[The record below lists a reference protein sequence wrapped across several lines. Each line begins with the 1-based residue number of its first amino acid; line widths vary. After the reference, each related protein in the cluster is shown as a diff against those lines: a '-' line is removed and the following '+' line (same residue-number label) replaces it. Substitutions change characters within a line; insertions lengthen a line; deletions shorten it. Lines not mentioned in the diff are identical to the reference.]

1 MSVSIDINIYVI
13 LSFIATV
20 AYIPLLVM
28 TASSRPWQRRQ
39 ELFLLFLV
47 PGMIFGSVNFL
58 LRYNFFPQYNPVLLN
73 VLFITFTWVGVQF
86 YCFVSSFFAPGE
98 GRWLPIAYAALA
110 AVVALVFI
118 GYIPRGISFSNG
130 QLYLGYGMEITLAFI
145 PVCALAGR
153 SLYLFWRRL
162 KTLDNPVLYNQIVSL
177 MLSVSLMLIAFV
189 LVIFTLAS
197 IIPPWSGEFPIAH
210 LINIIVAFILAYA
223 TIKQQLVDIR
233 LVLRRGLSWAILI
246 VAGAAFYALVFFLFR
261 LWFGFK
267 TDLVTLIVGL
277 GVAALVGSVLYVIRG
292 IPQAGIDLV
301 FYRKTYDY
309 RQKLLDFIGRIHNI
323 FSLKELSGE
332 LLVLIVGA
340 IKCRRAC
347 LLFPE
352 GQDGDFIP
360 RFIEPQEEDNP
371 FSSLK
376 IRHDNP
382 IVRYLSR
389 KHKLLTIQSLDSMPE
404 FYGIL
409 EQERKEIKAA
419 EVELFMPVVSR
430 GKLVSILI
438 LSKKQSGRYLLEDIS
453 LLEDI
458 TSRVAVSIERG
469 YLHEEVRQRQEEL
482 SVINQLAA
490 IMTSSLDI
498 REIYDNFVK
507 ELGKVVDVDLA
518 MIALIEGEEADLLAL
533 SAEGSSAWQTGDKLP
548 LKGTATEWVAIHKTP
563 LVEPNLTEESR
574 FWTVKHHL
582 KQGIQSMVFFPLIV
596 NDKVIG
602 SLGLGS
608 HHPNAYSQSQVQL
621 LAQLASRIATPIEN
635 ARLYAEAEQ
644 RARID
649 QLTGL
654 WNRRHLEERIQVEI
668 GRHSR
673 YGGTFSLIILD
684 LDFFKAFN
692 DSYGHLAGDRLLKQL
707 GTIMKDTLRATDEA
721 FRYGGDEFAI
731 LLPQTTLR
739 DAYEVAERVRDRVA
753 SEIKVDGVSVTA
765 SFGLAS
771 WPVDGVRINEVISA
785 ADIAL
790 YYAKQSGGNQSHAI
804 SEILIPSPKP
814 PAKLEVEQ
822 QDRSA
827 FNLICALAAAVD
839 AKDHYAYKHS
849 QKVREYAVALAKS
862 MELAPADIARLSTC
876 ALLHDIGKI
885 GISDE
890 ILNKAGKLT
899 MEEWEVIRSHPQLGA
914 DIVSNVPELASCLA
928 GILYHHEHYDGSGYP
943 AGLKGEAIP
952 LDARLLGIVD
962 AFAAMTSARPY
973 RAALSCEEA
982 VEELKR
988 GAGKQFD
995 PNLVK
1000 AFLPTAQTLALV
1012 TSQEPG

>member
-1 MSVSIDINIYVI
+1 MNIYALLPLIVV
-13 LSFIATV
+13 L

-28 TASSRPWQRRQ
+28 TVSSRPWQRRH
-39 ELFLLFLV
+39 ELFILFLI
-47 PGMIFGSVNFL
+47 PATIFGFTDFFL
-58 LRYNFFPQYNPVLLN
+58 RGNFFLQYNPLL
-73 VLFITFTWVGVQF
+73 LKLALITYTAVGVQF

-98 GRWLPIAYAALA
+98 RRWLPIAYATLA
-110 AVVALVFI
+110 AVTVLVLV
-118 GYIPRGISFSNG
+118 GYIPGELTLSGDR
-130 QLYLGYGMEITLAFI
+130 LYLDYGMEITLATV
-145 PVCALAGR
+145 PLLALAGR
-153 SLYLFWRRL
+153 GLYLFWKRL
-162 KTLDNPVLYNQIVSL
+162 KVLENPVLYNQIVSL
-177 MLSVSLMLIAFV
+177 MLGVFV
-189 LVIFTLAS
+189 WVIFTLAVL
-197 IIPPWSGEFPIAH
+197 IPWGKEFPLSH
-210 LINIIVAFILAYA
+210 FGNVIVAAILGYG
-223 TIKQQLVDIR
+223 TIRRQLVDIR
-233 LVLRRGLSWAILI
+233 FVMRRALSGLILLGSGIVIYVLL
-246 VAGAAFYALVFFLFR
+246 FFLLH
-261 LWFGFK
+261 LWFGLEFHF
-267 TDLVTLIVGL
+267 LTLAVGL
-277 GVAALVGSVLYVIRG
+277 GVAAIVGVIIYSARG
-292 IPQAGIDLV
+292 ATQERINKA
-301 FYRKTYDY
+301 FYRKTYDS
-309 RQKLLDFIGRIHNI
+309 RHKLLDFVSRIHNV

-332 LLVLIVGA
+332 LLLLIVGA

-352 GQDGDFIP
+352 GKGGDFIP
-360 RFIEPQEEDNP
+360 RFVEPQEENNP
-371 FSSLK
+371 LSSLK
-376 IRHDNP
+376 LRHDNAV
-382 IVRYLSR
+382 VRYLSR
-389 KHKLLTIQSLDSMPE
+389 KHRLLPVPSLDSMSE
-404 FYGIL
+404 FNAL
-409 EQERKEIKAA
+409 SEKERKGIKTAEI
-419 EVELFMPVVSR
+419 ELFMPVISR
-430 GKLVSILI
+430 GNLVSILI

-458 TSRVAVSIERG
+458 TGRVAVSLERG

-482 SVINQLAA
+482 SVISHLAA

-498 REIYDNFVK
+498 REIYNSFVK

-518 MIALIEGEEADLLAL
+518 IIALVEGEELNLLAL
-533 SAEGSSAWQTGDKLP
+533 SSEGSSAWQTGDKLP
-548 LKGTATEWVAIHKTP
+548 LKGTATEWVVTHKAP
-563 LVEPNLTEESR
+563 LFEPNLTEESR
-574 FWTVKHHL
+574 FWTGKHHL
-582 KQGIQSMVFFPLIV
+582 KQGIQSMVFLPLTV
-596 NDKVIG
+596 NDKAIG
-602 SLGLGS
+602 SLSLGS
-608 HHPNAYSQSQVQL
+608 RHSNAYSQSQVQL
-621 LAQLASRIATPIEN
+621 LSQLASQIATPIEN

-692 DSYGHLAGDRLLKQL
+692 DSYGHPAGDKLLKQL
-707 GTIMKDTLRATDEA
+707 GAVMKDTIRGTDEA

-731 LLPQTTLR
+731 LLPHTTLR
-739 DAYEVAERVRDRVA
+739 DAYEVAERVRDRIT
-753 SEIKVDGVSVTA
+753 SEIKVEDISVTA

-771 WPVDGVRINEVISA
+771 WPVDGVRINEVIAA

-790 YYAKQSGGNQSHAI
+790 YYAKQSGGNQSHVI

-814 PAKLEVEQ
+814 PTKLEVE

-862 MELAPADIARLSTC
+862 FELAPADIARLSTV

-890 ILNKAGKLT
+890 ILNKATKLT
-899 MEEWEVIRSHPQLGA
+899 SEEWEIIKSHPQLGA

-952 LDARLLGIVD
+952 LDARILCIVD
-962 AFAAMTSARPY
+962 SFSAMTSVRPY
-973 RAALSCEEA
+973 RAALSVEEA
-982 VEELKR
+982 VDELRR

-1000 AFLPTAQTLALV
+1000 VFIPTAQTMALV
-1012 TSQEPG
+1012 TAKEPG

>member
-1 MSVSIDINIYVI
+1 MSIYVL
-13 LSFIATV
+13 LSLLVTIP
-20 AYIPLLVM
+20 YIPLLAM
-28 TASSRPWQRRQ
+28 TITSRPWQRRH
-39 ELFLLFLV
+39 ELFILILV
-47 PGMIFGSVNFL
+47 PAMIFGVTDVL
-58 LRYNFFPQYNPVLLN
+58 LYGNVFPQYNLLLLKILLIIY
-73 VLFITFTWVGVQF
+73 VWLVVQF
-86 YCFVSSFFAPGE
+86 YLFISSFFAPGQ
-98 GRWLPIAYAALA
+98 GRWLPIAYASLA
-110 AVVALVFI
+110 AAIVMVLV
-118 GYIPRGISFSNG
+118 GYSPKGVTVSG
-130 QLYLGYGMEITLAFI
+130 GKLYLDYGIGVFFLVI
-145 PVCALAGR
+145 PLLILFGR

-162 KTLDNPVLYNQIVSL
+162 RTLDNPVLYNQIVFL
-177 MLSVSLMLIAFV
+177 TICIFIP
-189 LVIFTLAS
+189 VIFTLVAIS
-197 IIPPWSGEFPIAH
+197 PWARGVP
-210 LINIIVAFILAYA
+210 LILFSNIIVAFILGYA
-223 TIKQQLVDIR
+223 VIRHQLVDVR
-233 LVLRRGLSWAILI
+233 FVLRRTLSWLIL
-246 VAGAAFYALVFFLFR
+246 VAVGVGIYVLLFFLLH
-261 LWFGFK
+261 LWFGFE
-267 TDLVTLIVGL
+267 LHLITLIGGL
-277 GVAALVGSVLYVIRG
+277 GVAALVGGIIYSVRG
-292 IPQAGIDLV
+292 ISQEKVDQF
-301 FYRKTYDY
+301 FYRKTYDN
-309 RQKLLDFIGRIHNI
+309 RQKLFDFVGRIHNV

-332 LLVLIVGA
+332 LLLLIVGA

-347 LLFPE
+347 LLFLE
-352 GQDGDFIP
+352 GEGGDFIP
-360 RFIEPQEEDNP
+360 RFVEPQEETNP
-371 FSSLK
+371 LSSLRL
-376 IRHDNP
+376 RHDNP

-404 FYGIL
+404 FYGL
-409 EQERKEIKAA
+409 WEQEKKEIKAA
-419 EVELFMPVVSR
+419 EIELFMPVISR

-482 SVINQLAA
+482 SVISQLAA
-490 IMTSSLDI
+490 ILTSSLDI

-518 MIALIEGEEADLLAL
+518 MIALLEGEELNLLAL
-533 SAEGSSAWQTGDKLP
+533 SAEGSSAWHTGDKLP
-548 LKGTATEWVAIHKTP
+548 LKGSASEWVITHKTP
-563 LVEPNLTEESR
+563 LLESNLTEESR

-582 KQGIQSMVFFPLIV
+582 KQGIQSMVFLPLLV
-596 NDKVIG
+596 NDKAIG
-602 SLGLGS
+602 SLSLGS
-608 HHPNAYSQSQVQL
+608 RHPNAYSQSQVQL
-621 LAQLASRIATPIEN
+621 LSQLASRIAMPIEN

-707 GTIMKDTLRATDEA
+707 GTVMKDAIRTTDEA

-739 DAYEVAERVRDRVA
+739 DAYEVAERVRDQVA

-814 PAKLEVEQ
+814 PTKLEVE

-862 MELAPADIARLSTC
+862 LELAPADIARLSTC

-890 ILNKAGKLT
+890 ILNKAGKLNN
-899 MEEWEVIRSHPQLGA
+899 EEWEVIRSHPQLGA

-952 LDARLLGIVD
+952 LDARIMDIVD

-973 RAALSCEEA
+973 RAAFSCEEA
-982 VEELKR
+982 LEELKR

-1000 AFLPTAQTLALV
+1000 TFLPTAQTMALV
-1012 TSQEPG
+1012 ATQEPG

>member
-1 MSVSIDINIYVI
+1 MNVYVLFPLFVTI
-13 LSFIATV
+13 

-28 TASSRPWQRRQ
+28 TVSSRPWQKRHG
-39 ELFLLFLV
+39 LFISFLAPAMAFGLADILFR
-47 PGMIFGSVNFL
+47 SD
-58 LRYNFFPQYNPVLLN
+58 FFMQDNLVLLK
-73 VLFITFTWVGVQF
+73 VLFVAFTLVVVQF
-86 YCFVSSFFAPGE
+86 YCFISSFFEPGE
-98 GRWLPIAYAALA
+98 GRWLPVAYATL
-110 AVVALVFI
+110 AVVVAGVFT
-118 GYIPRGISFSNG
+118 GYVPHGVVISG
-130 QLYLGYGMEITLAFI
+130 GMLYLDYGIWVVFLAI
-145 PVCALAGR
+145 PLLVLGGR
-153 SLYLFWRRL
+153 SLYLFRRRL
-162 KTLDNPVLYNQIVSL
+162 KALDSPVLYNQIVSL
-177 MLSVSLMLIAFV
+177 IISTSIMLITSI
-189 LVIFTLAS
+189 LVILILAS
-197 IIPPWSGEFPIAH
+197 IIPWSREFPVSH
-210 LINIIVAFILAYA
+210 VGTVVVAFIMGYA
-223 TIKQQLVDIR
+223 TIRQQLMDVR
-233 LVLRRGLSWAILI
+233 FVLRRALSWMILI
-246 VAGAAFYALVFFLFR
+246 AAGIGIYVLLFFLLH
-261 LWFGFK
+261 LWLGFE
-267 TDLVTLIVGL
+267 LHLLTLTAGL
-277 GVAALVGSVLYVIRG
+277 GVAALVIAFIYSIRR
-292 IPQAGIDLV
+292 IPQERIDKF
-301 FYRKTYDY
+301 FYRQTYGD
-309 RQKLLDFIGRIHNI
+309 RQKLFDFVGRIHNV
-323 FSLKELSGE
+323 FSLRELSGE
-332 LLVLIVGA
+332 LLLLVVGA
-340 IKCRRAC
+340 IKCKRAC

-352 GQDGDFIP
+352 GEGGDLIP
-360 RFIEPQEEDNP
+360 RFVEPQEKDNP
-371 FSSLK
+371 LFSLK
-376 IRHDNP
+376 LRHDNP
-382 IVRYLSR
+382 IVRYLGK
-389 KHKLLTIQSLDSMPE
+389 KHRLLTIQSLDIMPE
-404 FYGIL
+404 FYSL
-409 EQERKEIKAA
+409 WEQERKEIKAA
-419 EVELFMPVVSR
+419 EIELFLPVISR
-430 GKLVSILI
+430 GKLVSIMI
-438 LSKKQSGRYLLEDIS
+438 LSKKQSGRYSLEDIS

-482 SVINQLAA
+482 SVIGHLAS
-490 IMTSSLDI
+490 ILTSSLDI

-518 MIALIEGEEADLLAL
+518 TIAMVEGDELNLLAL
-533 SAEGSSAWQTGDKLP
+533 SSEGNSAWQTGDKLP
-548 LKGTATEWVAIHKTP
+548 LKGTATEWVVTHKEP

-574 FWTVKHHL
+574 FWTGKNHL
-582 KQGIQSMVFFPLIV
+582 KQGIQSMVFLPLLV
-596 NDKVIG
+596 NDKAIG
-602 SLGLGS
+602 SLSLGS
-608 HHPNAYSQSQVQL
+608 RHPNAYGQSQVQL
-621 LAQLASRIATPIEN
+621 LSQLTSRIAMPIEN

-692 DSYGHLAGDRLLKQL
+692 DSYGHLAGDKLLKQL
-707 GTIMKDTLRATDEA
+707 GDIMKDAIRGTDEA

-731 LLPQTTLR
+731 LLPQTPLR
-739 DAYEVAERVRDRVA
+739 DAYEVAERVRDRIT
-753 SEIKVDGVSVTA
+753 SEIKVEDVSVTA

-771 WPVDGVRINEVISA
+771 WPVDGVRINEVIAA

-804 SEILIPSPKP
+804 SEILIPSPKQ
-814 PAKLEVEQ
+814 PAKLEVE

-862 MELAPADIARLSTC
+862 LELAPSDVARLSTA

-899 MEEWEVIRSHPQLGA
+899 DEEWEVIRSHPQLGA

-952 LDARLLGIVD
+952 LDARILGIVD

-973 RAALSCEEA
+973 RAAFSCEEA
-982 VEELKR
+982 VDELRR

-995 PNLVK
+995 PKLVK
-1000 AFLPTAQTLALV
+1000 VFIPTAQTMALV
-1012 TSQEPG
+1012 SAQEPG

>member
-1 MSVSIDINIYVI
+1 MSIYALLTLI
-13 LSFIATV
+13 III
-20 AYIPLLVM
+20 AYIPLLIM
-28 TASSRPWQRRQ
+28 TISSRPWQRRHG
-39 ELFLLFLV
+39 LFILFLV
-47 PGMIFGSVNFL
+47 PAVIFGFINFL
-58 LRYNFFPQYNPVLLN
+58 LRGDFFPQYNPLLLN
-73 VLFITFTWVGVQF
+73 VIFIAYTWVGVQF
-86 YCFVSSFFAPGE
+86 YCFISSFFAPGQ
-98 GRWLPIAYAALA
+98 GRWLPVAYATLA
-110 AVVALVFI
+110 AVITLVLL
-118 GYIPRGISFSNG
+118 GYIPRGISVSG
-130 QLYLGYGMEITLAFI
+130 GMLYLDYGLEIILLTIPLLILASR
-145 PVCALAGR
+145 G
-153 SLYLFWRRL
+153 LYLFWKRL

-177 MLSVSLMLIAFV
+177 MISTSLMLIASV
-189 LVIFTLAS
+189 WVIFTLAALL
-197 IIPPWSGEFPIAH
+197 PWTWEFPIAH
-210 LINIIVAFILAYA
+210 LATVIVAFILGYV
-223 TIKQQLVDIR
+223 TIRQQLVDIR
-233 LVLRRGLSWAILI
+233 FVMRRALSWLVL
-246 VAGAAFYALVFFLFR
+246 GASGVGIYVLLFFLLH
-261 LWFGFK
+261 LWLG
-267 TDLVTLIVGL
+267 LELHLLTLTAGL
-277 GVAALVGSVLYVIRG
+277 GIAALVGVIIYSVRG
-292 IPQAGIDLV
+292 ISQEKIDQA
-301 FYRKTYDY
+301 FYRKTYDN
-309 RQKLLDFIGRIHNI
+309 RHKLLDFVGRIHNV
-323 FSLKELSGE
+323 FSLRELSGE
-332 LLVLIVGA
+332 LLLLIVGA

-352 GQDGDFIP
+352 DEGGDFIP
-360 RFIEPQEEDNP
+360 RFVEPQEEDNP
-371 FSSLK
+371 LSGLK
-376 IRHDNP
+376 LRHDNP

-389 KHKLLTIQSLDSMPE
+389 KHRLLTIQSLDSMSE
-404 FYGIL
+404 FYALL

-419 EVELFMPVVSR
+419 EIELFMPVISR
-430 GKLVSILI
+430 GNLVSIMM

-458 TSRVAVSIERG
+458 TSRVAVSLERG

-482 SVINQLAA
+482 SVISHLAE
-490 IMTSSLDI
+490 ILTSSLDI
-498 REIYDNFVK
+498 REIYDSFVK
-507 ELGKVVDVDLA
+507 ELGKVVDFNLA
-518 MIALIEGEEADLLAL
+518 TIALVEGEELNLLAL
-533 SAEGSSAWQTGDKLP
+533 SSEGSAAWQTGDKLP
-548 LKGTATEWVAIHKTP
+548 LKGTATEWVVIHKAP

-574 FWTVKHHL
+574 FWTAKNHL
-582 KQGIQSMVFFPLIV
+582 KQGIQSMVFLPLIV
-596 NDKVIG
+596 NDKAIG
-602 SLGLGS
+602 SLSLGS
-608 HHPNAYSQSQVQL
+608 RHPNAYAQSQVQL
-621 LAQLASRIATPIEN
+621 LSQLASRIATPIEN

-673 YGGTFSLIILD
+673 YGGTFSVIILD

-692 DSYGHLAGDRLLKQL
+692 DSYGHLAGDKLLKQL
-707 GTIMKDTLRATDEA
+707 GAVMRDTIRGTDEA

-753 SEIKVDGVSVTA
+753 SEIKVDDVSVTA

-771 WPVDGVRINEVISA
+771 WPVDGVRINEVIAA

-814 PAKLEVEQ
+814 ATKLEVE

-862 MELAPADIARLSTC
+862 LELAPADIARLSTS

-890 ILNKAGKLT
+890 ILNKAAKLT
-899 MEEWEVIRSHPQLGA
+899 SEEWEVIRSHPQLGA

-928 GILYHHEHYDGSGYP
+928 GILYHHEQYDGSGYP

-952 LDARLLGIVD
+952 LDARILGVVD

-973 RAALSCEEA
+973 RAAFSCEEA
-982 VEELKR
+982 VEELKH

-1000 AFLPTAQTLALV
+1000 VFIPTAQTMALV
-1012 TSQEPG
+1012 AAQEPG

>member
-1 MSVSIDINIYVI
+1 MAADMGIYA
-13 LSFIATV
+13 LLPLIATI
-20 AYIPLLVM
+20 AYIPVLAI
-28 TASSRPWQRRQ
+28 TISSRPWQRRH
-39 ELFLLFLV
+39 ELFILFLV
-47 PGMIFGSVNFL
+47 PAMILGSIDFFL
-58 LRYNFFPQYNPVLLN
+58 HGNFFPQYNPLL
-73 VLFITFTWVGVQF
+73 LKLILIAYTWAGVQF
-86 YCFVSSFFAPGE
+86 YFFISSFFAPAQ
-98 GRWLPIAYAALA
+98 GRWLPVAYATLVA
-110 AVVALVFI
+110 AIVLVCI
-118 GYIPRGISFSNG
+118 GYIPTEIIFSG
-130 QLYLGYGMEITLAFI
+130 DRLYLDYAMEIILVTI
-145 PVCALAGR
+145 PLLVLAGR
-153 SLYLFWRRL
+153 SLYLFRKRL
-162 KTLDNPVLYNQIVSL
+162 KVLDNPVLYNQIVSL
-177 MLSVSLMLIAFV
+177 LVGLSLWVV
-189 LVIFTLAS
+189 FTLAT
-197 IIPPWSGEFPIAH
+197 IIPWGGEFSIRH
-210 LINIIVAFILAYA
+210 FGNVLVAFILTYA
-223 TIKQQLVDIR
+223 TIRQQMVDIR
-233 LVLRRGLSWAILI
+233 FVLRRALSWLILVVI
-246 VAGAAFYALVFFLFR
+246 GVGIYVLLFFLLH
-261 LWFGFK
+261 LWLGFEL
-267 TDLVTLIVGL
+267 DLLTLVAGL
-277 GVAALVGSVLYVIRG
+277 GVAVLVFAIIYSLRG
-292 IPQAGIDLV
+292 IPQERIDQF
-301 FYRKTYDY
+301 FYSKTYDD
-309 RQKLLDFIGRIHNI
+309 RQKLLDFVGRIHNV
-323 FSLKELSGE
+323 FGLRELSGE

-352 GQDGDFIP
+352 GQGGDFIP
-360 RFIEPQEEDNP
+360 RFVEPREEDNP

-376 IRHDNP
+376 LKQDSP
-382 IVRYLSR
+382 IVHYLSR
-389 KHKLLTIQSLDSMPE
+389 KQRLLTIQSLDSMPE
-404 FYGIL
+404 FYGLL
-409 EQERKEIKAA
+409 EEERREIEAA
-419 EVELFMPVVSR
+419 EMELWMPVVSR

-438 LSKKQSGRYLLEDIS
+438 LSEKQSGRYLLEDIS
-453 LLEDI
+453 LLEDV

-482 SVINQLAA
+482 SVIDHLAA
-490 IMTSSLDI
+490 ILTSSLDI

-518 MIALIEGEEADLLAL
+518 IVALIEGKELNLLAL
-533 SAEGSSAWQTGDKLP
+533 SAAGSSAWQTGDKLP
-548 LKGTATEWVAIHKTP
+548 LKGTATEWVVTHKAP
-563 LVEPNLTEESR
+563 LIEPNLTEESR

-582 KQGIQSMVFFPLIV
+582 KAGIQSMVFLPLIV
-596 NDKVIG
+596 NDKAIG
-602 SLGLGS
+602 SLSLGS
-608 HHPNAYSQSQVQL
+608 RRPNAYAQSQVQL
-621 LAQLASRIATPIEN
+621 LSLLASRIATPIEN

-692 DSYGHLAGDRLLKQL
+692 DSYGHPAGDRLLKQL
-707 GTIMKDTLRATDEA
+707 GTIMKDAVRTTDEA

-739 DAYEVAERVRDRVA
+739 DAYEVAERVRDRIT
-753 SEIKVDGVSVTA
+753 SEIKVDDVSVTA

-814 PAKLEVEQ
+814 PAKLEIE

-849 QKVREYAVALAKS
+849 QKVKEYAIALAKGL
-862 MELAPADIARLSTC
+862 ELAPADIARLSTC

-899 MEEWEVIRSHPQLGA
+899 EEEWEVIRSHPQLGA

-928 GILYHHEHYDGSGYP
+928 GILYHHEYYDGSGYP

-952 LDARLLGIVD
+952 LDARILGIVD

-973 RAALSCEEA
+973 RAPFSSEEA
-982 VEELKR
+982 VGELRR

-995 PNLVK
+995 PKLVK
-1000 AFLPTAQTLALV
+1000 AFVPTAQTMALV
-1012 TSQEPG
+1012 ATQEPG

>member
-1 MSVSIDINIYVI
+1 MNIYALLPLIVV
-13 LSFIATV
+13 L

-28 TASSRPWQRRQ
+28 TVSSRPWHRRH
-39 ELFLLFLV
+39 ELFILFLI
-47 PGMIFGSVNFL
+47 PATIFGLTDFV
-58 LRYNFFPQYNPVLLN
+58 LRGNFFLQYNPLL
-73 VLFITFTWVGVQF
+73 LKLALITYTAVGVQF
-86 YCFVSSFFAPGE
+86 YCFASSFFAPGE
-98 GRWLPIAYAALA
+98 RRWLPVAYATLA
-110 AVVALVFI
+110 AVTALVLV
-118 GYIPRGISFSNG
+118 GYIPGELTLSGDR
-130 QLYLGYGMEITLAFI
+130 LYLDYGMEITLATV
-145 PVCALAGR
+145 PLLALAGR
-153 SLYLFWRRL
+153 GLYLFWKRL
-162 KTLDNPVLYNQIVSL
+162 KVLENPVLYNQVVSL
-177 MLSVSLMLIAFV
+177 ILGVSVW
-189 LVIFTLAS
+189 VIFTLAVL
-197 IIPPWSGEFPIAH
+197 IPWGKEFP
-210 LINIIVAFILAYA
+210 LSQFGNVIVAAILVYG
-223 TIKQQLVDIR
+223 TIRRQLVDIR
-233 LVLRRGLSWAILI
+233 FVMRRALSWLILI
-246 VAGAAFYALVFFLFR
+246 GSGIVVYVLLFFFLH
-261 LWFGFK
+261 LWFGLEFHF
-267 TDLVTLIVGL
+267 LTLAVGL
-277 GVAALVGSVLYVIRG
+277 GVTAIVGVIIYSGRG
-292 IPQAGIDLV
+292 ATQERINKA
-301 FYRKTYDY
+301 FYRQTYDS
-309 RQKLLDFIGRIHNI
+309 RHKLLDFVGRIHNV

-332 LLVLIVGA
+332 LLGLIVGA

-352 GQDGDFIP
+352 GKGGDFIP
-360 RFIEPQEEDNP
+360 RFIEPQEENNP
-371 FSSLK
+371 LSNLK
-376 IRHDNP
+376 LRHDSA
-382 IVRYLSR
+382 IVRYLGR
-389 KHKLLTIQSLDSMPE
+389 KHRLLPVPSLDSMSE
-404 FYGIL
+404 FNAL
-409 EQERKEIKAA
+409 SEKERKGIKTAEI
-419 EVELFMPVVSR
+419 ELFMPVISR
-430 GKLVSILI
+430 GNLVSILI

-458 TSRVAVSIERG
+458 TSRVAVSLERG

-482 SVINQLAA
+482 SVISHLAA

-498 REIYDNFVK
+498 REIYNSFVK

-518 MIALIEGEEADLLAL
+518 IIALVEGEELNLLAL
-533 SAEGSSAWQTGDKLP
+533 SSEGSSAWQTGDKLP
-548 LKGTATEWVAIHKTP
+548 LKGTATEWVVTHKAP
-563 LVEPNLTEESR
+563 LFEPNLTEESR
-574 FWTVKHHL
+574 FWTGKHHL
-582 KQGIQSMVFFPLIV
+582 KQGIQSMVFLPLIV
-596 NDKVIG
+596 NDKAIG
-602 SLGLGS
+602 SLSLGS
-608 HHPNAYSQSQVQL
+608 RHPNAYSQSQMQL
-621 LAQLASRIATPIEN
+621 LSQLASQIATPIEN

-692 DSYGHLAGDRLLKQL
+692 DSYGHPAGDKLLKQL
-707 GTIMKDTLRATDEA
+707 GAVMKDTIRGTDEA

-731 LLPQTTLR
+731 LLPHTTLR
-739 DAYEVAERVRDRVA
+739 DAYEVAERVRDRIT
-753 SEIKVDGVSVTA
+753 SEIKVEDISVTA

-771 WPVDGVRINEVISA
+771 WPVDGVRINEVIAA

-790 YYAKQSGGNQSHAI
+790 YYAKQSGGNQSHVI

-814 PAKLEVEQ
+814 PTKLEVE

-862 MELAPADIARLSTC
+862 FELAPADIARLSTV

-890 ILNKAGKLT
+890 ILNKSTKLT
-899 MEEWEVIRSHPQLGA
+899 SEEWEIIKSHPQLGA

-952 LDARLLGIVD
+952 LDARILCIVD
-962 AFAAMTSARPY
+962 SFAAMTSARPY
-973 RAALSCEEA
+973 RAALSVEGA

-1000 AFLPTAQTLALV
+1000 VFIPTAQTMALV
-1012 TSQEPG
+1012 TAQESG

>member
-1 MSVSIDINIYVI
+1 MNIYVL
-13 LSFIATV
+13 LSLLATI

-28 TASSRPWQRRQ
+28 TITSRPWQRRHV
-39 ELFLLFLV
+39 LFILILV
-47 PGMIFGSVNFL
+47 PAMLFGVTDILLHGNFL
-58 LRYNFFPQYNPVLLN
+58 PQYNLLLLKI
-73 VLFITFTWVGVQF
+73 LFIIYAWLATQF
-86 YCFVSSFFAPGE
+86 YFFISSFFAPGE
-98 GRWLPIAYAALA
+98 GRWLPVAYASL
-110 AVVALVFI
+110 AVVLAMVLL
-118 GYIPRGISFSNG
+118 GYTPQGVTLSDG
-130 QLYLGYGMEITLAFI
+130 KLYLDYGMGVFFLII
-145 PVCALAGR
+145 PLLILAGR
-153 SLYLFWRRL
+153 SLYLFRRRL
-162 KTLDNPVLYNQIVSL
+162 RTLDNPVLYNQIVFLTISIFIPL
-177 MLSVSLMLIAFV
+177 
-189 LVIFTLAS
+189 IFTLVAIS
-197 IIPPWSGEFPIAH
+197 PWARGVP
-210 LINIIVAFILAYA
+210 LIHFSNIIVVLILGYA
-223 TIKQQLVDIR
+223 AIRHQLVDIR
-233 LVLRRGLSWAILI
+233 FVLRRTLSWLTLI
-246 VAGAAFYALVFFLFR
+246 AAGVGIYVLLFFLLH
-261 LWFGFK
+261 LWFGFE
-267 TDLVTLIVGL
+267 LHLLTLSVGV
-277 GVAALVGSVLYVIRG
+277 GVAALVAGIIYLVRK
-292 IPQAGIDLV
+292 IPQEKIDQV

-309 RQKLLDFIGRIHNI
+309 RQKLFDFVGRIHNI
-323 FSLKELSGE
+323 FSLRELSGE
-332 LLVLIVGA
+332 LLVLIVGV

-352 GQDGDFIP
+352 GEGGDFIP
-360 RFIEPQEEDNP
+360 RFVEPQEENNP
-371 FSSLK
+371 LSSLK
-376 IRHDNP
+376 LRHDNP
-382 IVRYLSR
+382 IVRYLGR
-389 KHKLLTIQSLDSMPE
+389 KHKLLTIQSLDTMPE
-404 FYGIL
+404 FYGL
-409 EQERKEIKAA
+409 WEQEKKEIKVA
-419 EVELFMPVVSR
+419 EIELFMPVISR

-482 SVINQLAA
+482 SVISQLAA
-490 IMTSSLDI
+490 ILTSNLDI

-507 ELGKVVDVDLA
+507 ELRKVVDVDLA
-518 MIALIEGEEADLLAL
+518 MIALIEGEELNLLAL
-533 SAEGSSAWQTGDKLP
+533 SSEGSSAWQTGDKLP
-548 LKGTATEWVAIHKTP
+548 LKGTATEWVVTHKTP
-563 LVEPNLTEESR
+563 LIEPNLTEESR
-574 FWTVKHHL
+574 FWTVQNHL
-582 KQGIQSMVFFPLIV
+582 KQGIQSMVFLPLLV
-596 NDKVIG
+596 NDKAIG
-602 SLGLGS
+602 SLSLGS
-608 HHPNAYSQSQVQL
+608 RHPNAYSQSQVQL
-621 LAQLASRIATPIEN
+621 LSQLASRIAMPIEN

-707 GTIMKDTLRATDEA
+707 GAIMKDAIRTTDEA
-721 FRYGGDEFAI
+721 FRYGGDEFAV

-739 DAYEVAERVRDRVA
+739 DAYEVAERVRDQVA

-814 PAKLEVEQ
+814 PAKLEGE

-862 MELAPADIARLSTC
+862 LELAPADIARLSTC

-899 MEEWEVIRSHPQLGA
+899 NDEWEVIRSHPQLGA

-952 LDARLLGIVD
+952 LDARILDIVD

-973 RAALSCEEA
+973 RAAFSCEEA
-982 VEELKR
+982 LEELKR

-995 PNLVK
+995 PHLVK
-1000 AFLPTAQTLALV
+1000 TFLPTAQTMALV
-1012 TSQEPG
+1012 ATQEPG

>member
-1 MSVSIDINIYVI
+1 MNIYVLFSLI
-13 LSFIATV
+13 VTI

-28 TASSRPWQRRQ
+28 TISSRPWQRRH
-39 ELFLLFLV
+39 ELFILFLA
-47 PGMIFGSVNFL
+47 PAMILSSTGVL
-58 LRYNFFPQYNPVLLN
+58 LRGDFFPENNLLLLK
-73 VLFITFTWVGVQF
+73 VFLITYGWTIVQF
-86 YCFVSSFFAPGE
+86 YCFIASFFAPGE
-98 GRWLPIAYAALA
+98 GRWLPVAYASLA
-110 AVVALVFI
+110 AVIALM
-118 GYIPRGISFSNG
+118 
-130 QLYLGYGMEITLAFI
+130 LLGYTPEGVTVSGGKLYPDFGTAIIFLAI
-145 PVCALAGR
+145 PLLVLAAR

-162 KTLDNPVLYNQIVSL
+162 GTLDNPVLYNQIVSL
-177 MLSVSLMLIAFV
+177 MLSIAVVVIVSLVV
-189 LVIFTLAS
+189 LL
-197 IIPPWSGEFPIAH
+197 PWGRVFPVANFG
-210 LINIIVAFILAYA
+210 NITVAFILSYA
-223 TIKQQLVDIR
+223 VIRHQLVDIR
-233 LVLRRGLSWAILI
+233 FVMRRTLTWLTLGAVGVSIYVLL
-246 VAGAAFYALVFFLFR
+246 FFLLH
-261 LWFGFK
+261 LWLG
-267 TDLVTLIVGL
+267 LELHLLTLIAAVGIA
-277 GVAALVGSVLYVIRG
+277 VLVSIAISLLRG
-292 IPQAGIDLV
+292 ILQEKIDQA

-309 RQKLLDFIGRIHNI
+309 RQKLLDFVGRIQNF

-332 LLVLIVGA
+332 LLLLIVGA
-340 IKCRRAC
+340 MKCRRAC

-352 GQDGDFIP
+352 GEGGDFTP
-360 RFIEPQEEDNP
+360 HFAEPQKEDNP
-371 FSSLK
+371 LLSLNL
-376 IRHDNP
+376 RHDNP
-382 IVRYLSR
+382 IVRHLSR
-389 KHKLLTIQSLDSMPE
+389 KHKPLTTQSMDSIPE
-404 FYGIL
+404 FYDL
-409 EQERKEIKAA
+409 SEQERKEIKAA
-419 EVELFMPVVSR
+419 EIELFMPVISR
-430 GKLVSILI
+430 GKLVSILV
-438 LSKKQSGRYLLEDIS
+438 LSKKQSDRYLVEDIS

-482 SVINQLAA
+482 SLISHLAA

-498 REIYDNFVK
+498 REIYDSFVK
-507 ELGKVVDVDLA
+507 ELRKVIDVDWAAIILV
-518 MIALIEGEEADLLAL
+518 EGEETNLLAF
-533 SAEGSSAWQTGDKLP
+533 SSEVGSAWQPGDKTP
-548 LKGTATEWVAIHKTP
+548 LKGTATEWVVTHKTA
-563 LVEPNLTEESR
+563 LVEPNLPKEAR
-574 FWTVKHHL
+574 FWTAKYHL
-582 KQGIQSMVFFPLIV
+582 KQGIQSMVVLPLLV
-596 NDKVIG
+596 NGKAIG
-602 SLGLGS
+602 TLCIASC
-608 HHPNAYSQSQVQL
+608 HPNAYGQHEVQL
-621 LAQLASRIATPIEN
+621 LSQLASRIAAPIEN

-668 GRHSR
+668 GHHSR

-692 DSYGHLAGDRLLKQL
+692 DTYGHLAGDRLLKQL
-707 GTIMKDTLRATDEA
+707 GVIMRNTVRTADEA

-731 LLPQTTLR
+731 LLPQTSLR
-739 DAYEVAERVRDRVA
+739 DAYEVAERVRDRIA
-753 SEIKVDGVSVTA
+753 SEIKVDDVSVTA

-814 PAKLEVEQ
+814 ATKLEIE

-849 QKVREYAVALAKS
+849 QKVREYAVALAKN
-862 MELAPADIARLSTC
+862 LGLVPADIARLGTC

-899 MEEWEVIRSHPQLGA
+899 SEEWEVIRSHPQLGA
-914 DIVSNVPELASCLA
+914 DIVSNVPELAACLA

-952 LDARLLGIVD
+952 LDARILGIVD

-973 RAALSCEEA
+973 RAAFSIEEA
-982 VEELKR
+982 LEELKQ

-1000 AFLPTAQTLALV
+1000 AFLPTAQTMSLV
-1012 TSQEPG
+1012 GTQELG

>member
-1 MSVSIDINIYVI
+1 MNIYV
-13 LSFIATV
+13 LLPLIATI

-28 TASSRPWQRRQ
+28 TIGSRPWQRRY
-39 ELFLLFLV
+39 ELFILFLV
-47 PGMIFGSVNFL
+47 PAMIFSVTDVLFRSDFSAQYSLPL
-58 LRYNFFPQYNPVLLN
+58 LK
-73 VLFITFTWVGVQF
+73 VLFITYTWVVVQF
-86 YCFVSSFFAPGE
+86 YFFISSFFAPGQ
-98 GRWLPIAYAALA
+98 GRWLPLAYATLA
-110 AVVALVFI
+110 AAVALVFI
-118 GYIPRGISFSNG
+118 GYIPKGVTASGGN
-130 QLYLGYGMEITLAFI
+130 LYLDYGVWIIFFII
-145 PVCALAGR
+145 PVLILGGR
-153 SLYLFWRRL
+153 SLYLFWKRL
-162 KTLDNPVLYNQIVSL
+162 KVLDNPVLYNQIVAL
-177 MLSVSLMLIAFV
+177 MISISVMLITSI
-189 LVIFTLAS
+189 LVIFTLAAFL
-197 IIPPWSGEFPIAH
+197 PWVRGFPISH
-210 LINIIVAFILAYA
+210 FGNVIVAFILAYA
-223 TIKQQLVDIR
+223 TVRQQLMDIR
-233 LVLRRGLSWAILI
+233 FVLRRGLSWLIL
-246 VAGAAFYALVFFLFR
+246 VAAGIGIYVLLFFLLH
-261 LWFGFK
+261 LWFGFE
-267 TDLVTLIVGL
+267 LHLLTLIAGL
-277 GVAALVGSVLYVIRG
+277 GVAALVGAIIFSVRG
-292 IPQAGIDLV
+292 ISQEKVDQF
-301 FYRKTYDY
+301 FYRKTYDD
-309 RQKLLDFIGRIHNI
+309 RQKLFDFVGRIHNV
-323 FSLKELSGE
+323 FSLRELSGE

-352 GQDGDFIP
+352 GEGGDFIP
-360 RFIEPQEEDNP
+360 RFVEPQEENNTL
-371 FSSLK
+371 SSLK
-376 IRHDNP
+376 LRHDNP
-382 IVRYLSR
+382 IVRYLGR
-389 KHKLLTIQSLDSMPE
+389 KHKLLTIQSLDTMPE
-404 FYGIL
+404 FYGL
-409 EQERKEIKAA
+409 WEQEKKEIKAA
-419 EVELFMPVVSR
+419 EIELFMPVISR

-438 LSKKQSGRYLLEDIS
+438 LSKKQAGRYLLEDIS

-482 SVINQLAA
+482 SVISQLAA
-490 IMTSSLDI
+490 ILTSSLDI

-518 MIALIEGEEADLLAL
+518 MIALIEGEELNLLAL
-533 SAEGSSAWQTGDKLP
+533 STEGSAAWQTGDKLP
-548 LKGTATEWVAIHKTP
+548 LKGTASEWVATHKTP
-563 LVEPNLTEESR
+563 LLEPNLTEESR

-582 KQGIQSMVFFPLIV
+582 KQGIQSMVFLPLLV
-596 NDKVIG
+596 NDKAIG
-602 SLGLGS
+602 SLSLGS
-608 HHPNAYSQSQVQL
+608 RHPNAYSQSQVQL
-621 LAQLASRIATPIEN
+621 LSQLASRIAMPIEN

-707 GTIMKDTLRATDEA
+707 GAVMKDAIRTTDEA

-739 DAYEVAERVRDRVA
+739 DAYEVAERVRDQVA

-814 PAKLEVEQ
+814 PAKLEAE

-862 MELAPADIARLSTC
+862 LELAPADIARLSTC

-890 ILNKAGKLT
+890 ILNKAGKLNS
-899 MEEWEVIRSHPQLGA
+899 EEWEVIRSHPQLGA

-928 GILYHHEHYDGSGYP
+928 GILYHHEQYDGSGYP

-952 LDARLLGIVD
+952 LDARILGIVD

-973 RAALSCEEA
+973 RAAFSCEEA
-982 VEELKR
+982 LEELKR

-1000 AFLPTAQTLALV
+1000 TFLPTAQTMALV
-1012 TSQEPG
+1012 ATQEPG

>member
-1 MSVSIDINIYVI
+1 MNVYALFTLIVTI
-13 LSFIATV
+13 

-28 TASSRPWQRRQ
+28 TIGIRPWQKQHR
-39 ELFLLFLV
+39 LFILFLV
-47 PGMIFGSVNFL
+47 PAMIFGFANFF
-58 LRYNFFPQYNPVLLN
+58 LRGDFFPQYNPILLN
-73 VLFITFTWVGVQF
+73 VTFVAFTWAAVQF

-98 GRWLPIAYAALA
+98 KRWLPIAYATLA
-110 AVVALVFI
+110 AVIALVFI
-118 GYIPRGISFSNG
+118 GYIPGGVSVSG
-130 QLYLGYGMEITLAFI
+130 GKLYLDYGMEIIFLII
-145 PVCALAGR
+145 PLLVLAGR
-153 SLYLFWRRL
+153 SLYLFQRRL
-162 KTLDNPVLYNQIVSL
+162 RVLDNPVLYNQIVA
-177 MLSVSLMLIAFV
+177 LIIGTSIMFIAS
-189 LVIFTLAS
+189 AS
-197 IIPPWSGEFPIAH
+197 IIFALVAILPWAGEFPIAN
-210 LINIIVAFILAYA
+210 LGTVIVAFVLGYA
-223 TIKQQLVDIR
+223 TIRQQLVDIR
-233 LVLRRGLSWAILI
+233 FVVRRALSWLILV
-246 VAGAAFYALVFFLFR
+246 VAGVSFYVLLFLLLH
-261 LWFGFK
+261 LWLGFE
-267 TDLVTLIVGL
+267 LHLITLTAGL
-277 GVAALVGSVLYVIRG
+277 GVAALVGVILYSIRG
-292 IPQAGIDLV
+292 IPQERIDQF
-301 FYRKTYDY
+301 FYRKTYDD
-309 RQKLLDFIGRIHNI
+309 RQKLLDFVGRIHNV
-323 FSLKELSGE
+323 FSLRELSGE
-332 LLVLIVGA
+332 LLQLIVGA

-352 GQDGDFIP
+352 GEGGGFIP
-360 RFIEPQEEDNP
+360 RFVEPQEEDNP
-371 FSSLK
+371 FSALK
-376 IRHDNP
+376 LRHDNP
-382 IVRYLSR
+382 IVRYLSK
-389 KHKLLTIQSLDSMPE
+389 KHRLLTIQNLDIMPE
-404 FYGIL
+404 FYSL
-409 EQERKEIKAA
+409 WEQERKEIKAA
-419 EVELFMPVVSR
+419 EIELFMPVISR
-430 GKLVSILI
+430 GKLVSILM
-438 LSKKQSGRYLLEDIS
+438 LSKKQSGRYLLDDIS

-482 SVINQLAA
+482 SVIGQLAA
-490 IMTSSLDI
+490 ILTSSLDI
-498 REIYDNFVK
+498 REIYDSFVK

-518 MIALIEGEEADLLAL
+518 TIALVEEDELNLLAL
-533 SAEGSSAWQTGDKLP
+533 SSEGNSAWQTGDKLP
-548 LKGTATEWVAIHKTP
+548 LKGTATEWVVDHKAP
-563 LVEPNLTEESR
+563 LIEPNLTEESR
-574 FWTVKHHL
+574 FWTGKNHL
-582 KQGIQSMVFFPLIV
+582 KQGVQSMVFLPLLV
-596 NDKVIG
+596 NDKAIG
-602 SLGLGS
+602 SLSLGS
-608 HHPNAYSQSQVQL
+608 RHPNAYGQSQVQL
-621 LAQLASRIATPIEN
+621 LSQLTSRIAMPIEN

-692 DSYGHLAGDRLLKQL
+692 DSYGHLAGDKLLKQL
-707 GTIMKDTLRATDEA
+707 GAIMKDAIRATDEA

-731 LLPQTTLR
+731 LLPQTPLR

-753 SEIKVDGVSVTA
+753 SEIKVEDVSVTA

-771 WPVDGVRINEVISA
+771 WPVDGVRINEVIAA

-804 SEILIPSPKP
+804 SEILIPSPKQ
-814 PAKLEVEQ
+814 PAKLEVE

-862 MELAPADIARLSTC
+862 MELAPADIARLSTA

-899 MEEWEVIRSHPQLGA
+899 DEEWEVIRSHPQLGA

-928 GILYHHEHYDGSGYP
+928 GILYHHEQYDGSGYP

-952 LDARLLGIVD
+952 LDARILGVVD

-973 RAALSCEEA
+973 RAAFSCEEA
-982 VEELKR
+982 VEELRR

-1000 AFLPTAQTLALV
+1000 VFIPTAQTMALV
-1012 TSQEPG
+1012 TAQEPG